1 MSFPNTIY
9 GKYGWE
15 KVQTSTQK
23 HKLGTRMSFDDGRV
37 FRYVGCGGTGIA
49 AGRLVQAPAG
59 TAEDKVD
66 TNVNAASAGDTTVT
80 LAENRT
86 ITKDEYKNGYLFVN
100 SGTGVG
106 EVYRI
111 KSNTAV
117 SGASG
122 CVITLDEE
130 DGLVSALAAS
140 GSTEVGLALDPY
152 NDVIVSPT
160 TVTNITLGATTIAL
174 TADYFGWIQ
183 TWGWASVLANAA
195 GVVGEHVRVGGASTA
210 GGTEDLDRDG
220 SGENEQAVGIQTN
233 VAPTNADHGLIYL
246 TISP

>member
-140 GSTEVGLALDPY
+140 GSTEVGL
-152 NDVIVSPT
+152 S
-160 TVTNITLGATTIAL
+160 
-174 TADYFGWIQ
+174 
-183 TWGWASVLANAA
+183 
-195 GVVGEHVRVGGASTA
+195 
-210 GGTEDLDRDG
+210 
-220 SGENEQAVGIQTN
+220 
-233 VAPTNADHGLIYL
+233 LIH
-246 TISP
+246 I